1 MKSFFRTMVGSFL
14 AVGILSFAVSASA
27 AMIEPNPSTPL
38 GGYDLGGGTYATL
51 IGLQSDDG
59 SSLDGK
65 TVNASDLLGQVTSGT
80 VTKFYYA
87 AGNPASTL
95 FDNINAF
102 SEFSSD
108 TLSKAGATERTA
120 WDSLYAVHTTD
131 TVVFQGTN
139 TIGVGSGEYA
149 KEDPFTTA
157 SVPEPTSI
165 ALLGAGL
172 LGLGLKRRLKS

>member
-1 MKSFFRTMVGSFL
+1 MKSFLRTVACSFL
-14 AVGILSFAVSASA
+14 IVGISSFAVSASA
-27 AMIEPNPSTPL
+27 AMIEPNPSSPL

-65 TVNASDLLGQVTSGT
+65 TVTATDLFNQVTSGN

-87 AGNPASTL
+87 PGNSASTM
-95 FDNINAF
+95 FDNISAF
-102 SEFSSD
+102 SEFTSD
-108 TLSKAGATERTA
+108 TLSAVGGTERTA

-139 TIGVGSGEYA
+139 TIGVGNGEYA
-149 KEDPFTTA
+149 KEDPFAT
-157 SVPEPTSI
+157 VPEPASI

-172 LGLGLKRRLKS
+172 LGLGLKRRRA